1 MKVLILDVD
10 DVLNCWKTTDVILTP
25 DGTPSW
31 IPGRVPRVAWK
42 GLDEFRVEFIR
53 NIVRKTGC
61 KIVLST
67 SWRLDDVATEYLKKR
82 LGADIAEHIIGATVD
97 HNGNEPRAV
106 EIEEWIEKH
115 PEVTKFVILD
125 NTEWDDLERFGR
137 SFVQTVTHKG
147 MNEEHMKRVIE
158 ILGEE

>member
-1 MKVLILDVD
+1 MKILFLDID
-10 DVLNCWKTTDVILTP
+10 DVLNCWETKDVILTP

-31 IPGRVPRVAWK
+31 IPGRIPKVAWK

-67 SWRLDDVATEYLKKR
+67 SWRSDDIATEYLKKR
-82 LGADIAEHIIGATVD
+82 LGKDIADHIIGVTVD

-115 PEVTKFVILD
+115 PEITKFVILD
-125 NTEWDDLERFGR
+125 NTEWDDLERFGK

-147 MNEEHMKRVIE
+147 MTEEHMKRVIE